1 VQSSA
6 KSTGSSAD
14 QNGAATHM
22 TTMLQ
27 KGISNP
33 KNLFPGMIRYAMLTS
48 TGEPE
53 SLDDALKSE
62 KWRKAMGEEYEALM
76 KNKTWHLVPPSKG
89 KNLID
94 CKWVY
99 RIKKKSD
106 GTVDRYKAR
115 LVAKGFKQRYGIDYE
130 DTFSPVVKAA
140 TIRLVLSIDVTRGW
154 SLRQLDVQN
163 AFFAWC
169 SGRRGIYEATIRI

>member
-6 KSTGSSAD
+6 KSTGSSVD
-14 QNGAATHM
+14 QNAAATRM
-22 TTMLQ
+22 ATRLQ

-33 KNLFPGMIRYAMLTS
+33 KKLFPGMIRYAMLTS

-99 RIKKKSD
+99 RIKKKAYD
-106 GTVDRYKAR
+106 TVDRYKAR

-140 TIRLVLSIDVTRGW
+140 TIHLVLSIAVTRGW
-154 SLRQLDVQN
+154 SLRQLDV
-163 AFFAWC
+163 
-169 SGRRGIYEATIRI
+169 